1 MLFALFALALF
12 VTGFATVLLLG
23 CKFDGIGVLVV
34 LVFLTGLIK
43 GLEGGVL
50 ISAELF
56 DIVDGLV
63 FTGSIECGSLMTGF
77 LLTVIPLLF
86 ETGAVI
92 IVI

>member
-1 MLFALFALALF
+1 M
-12 VTGFATVLLLG
+12 
-23 CKFDGIGVLVV
+23 
-34 LVFLTGLIK
+34 
-43 GLEGGVL
+43 

-56 DIVDGLV
+56 DIVEGLV